1 MGESSVSRVFAV
13 MSGTVTAVFG
23 FIVDDGVVV
32 SVVLC
37 VGVDGLDDGVVVS
50 VVLCVG
56 VDGLDDGV
64 VVSVVLCVGVD
75 GGVSAGDETLVS
87 RG

>member
-1 MGESSVSRVFAV
+1 

-56 VDGLDDGV
+56 VDG
-64 VVSVVLCVGVD
+64 
-75 GGVSAGDETLVS
+75 GVSAGDETLVS